1 LKIPFYSIS
10 PGGRSGRD
18 LYLYQGTYPDR
29 FAVFPSSF
37 WSRQMSLSEGDSVS
51 PVNDSLGYSRWLVS
65 LSFIS
70 SLPGKTSRL
79 PVKPFVNLLLNDKG
93 FGRENNSLIFF
104 EAGLKMGILNIFE
117 IYVPLPVS
125 KNIDSAGGS
134 FKNRIRFVFSLDS
147 FNRLKMN
154 SKVF

>member
-1 LKIPFYSIS
+1 
-10 PGGRSGRD
+10 
-18 LYLYQGTYPDR
+18 
-29 FAVFPSSF
+29 
-37 WSRQMSLSEGDSVS
+37 M
-51 PVNDSLGYSRWLVS
+51 
-65 LSFIS
+65 
-70 SLPGKTSRL
+70 
-79 PVKPFVNLLLNDKG
+79 KPFVNLLLNDKG

-117 IYVPLPVS
+117 IYVPLLVS
-125 KNIDSAGGS
+125 KNIDSAARS